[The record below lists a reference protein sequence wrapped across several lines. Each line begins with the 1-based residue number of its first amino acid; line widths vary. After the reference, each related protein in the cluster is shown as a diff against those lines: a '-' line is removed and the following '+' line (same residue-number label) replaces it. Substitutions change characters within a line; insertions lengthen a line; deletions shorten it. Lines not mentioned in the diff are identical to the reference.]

1 MGRRSVEKIRE
12 VWVEKRRVDY
22 IECQENMLS
31 SSDA

>member
-12 VWVEKRRVDY
+12 VWIEKRRFDY
-22 IECQENMLS
+22 IECQENMLP

>member
-1 MGRRSVEKIRE
+1 MGRRSVEKIRGM
-12 VWVEKRRVDY
+12 WIEKGRIDY

>member
-1 MGRRSVEKIRE
+1 MGRRSVERIRE
-12 VWVEKRRVDY
+12 VWIEKRRVDY